1 MDFALLTLEDTDLEQ
16 FKKDMKYAF
25 RKGAEN
31 GLGESEEVLPEEDI
45 DRSLLS
51 KGAIGYKAVLD
62 G

>member
-31 GLGESEEVLPEEDI
+31 GLGESEEVLQQI
-45 DRSLLS
+45 SYRS
-51 KGAIGYKAVLD
+51 
-62 G
+62 